1 MFSYFRTRRSVYF
14 NIAFL
19 FVLAVVW
26 LVSYMQPVLRSFF
39 KEEHVFYGRVSYA
52 AIPSLFTFFCK

>member
-39 KEEHVFYGRVSYA
+39 K
-52 AIPSLFTFFCK
+52 